1 MPKSKI
7 QKELSAFGSRGEQ
20 RTAVFCLKLAEMEF
34 ITQKTGQRPVLLLD
48 DIFSELDHQ
57 RRKRLLE
64 VIPQQ
69 QTIITTTDLHLVE
82 PELRKKMEV
91 IRLV

>member
-1 MPKSKI
+1 
-7 QKELSAFGSRGEQ
+7 
-20 RTAVFCLKLAEMEF
+20 
-34 ITQKTGQRPVLLLD
+34 LLD

-64 VIPQQ
+64 VIPRQ

-91 IRLV
+91 ISLV